1 MRARRAGFRSPGDA
15 LCGSSHVYSAPLDIV
30 GSLSPWRACKL
41 PLDIRGDKTMQDL
54 GCGLPRT
61 PLPRRWVNRLF
72 LDTPVNELLLGSALG
87 TLVVLH
93 FRREPPYDQQ
103 QLREQGAQ
111 KYQEESHAHS
121 SAVVGLMH
129 L

>member
-1 MRARRAGFRSPGDA
+1 VTAVPSRLAQ
-15 LCGSSHVYSAPLDIV
+15 PLDIF
-30 GSLSPWRACKL
+30 
-41 PLDIRGDKTMQDL
+41 IEI
-54 GCGLPRT
+54 
-61 PLPRRWVNRLF
+61 LPRRWVNRLF

>member
-1 MRARRAGFRSPGDA
+1 MFCGRCCVTEPRSRAA
-15 LCGSSHVYSAPLDIV
+15 LQLDIF
-30 GSLSPWRACKL
+30 
-41 PLDIRGDKTMQDL
+41 IEI
-54 GCGLPRT
+54 
-61 PLPRRWVNRLF
+61 LPRRWVNRLF

>member
-1 MRARRAGFRSPGDA
+1 M
-15 LCGSSHVYSAPLDIV
+15 
-30 GSLSPWRACKL
+30 
-41 PLDIRGDKTMQDL
+41 
-54 GCGLPRT
+54 
-61 PLPRRWVNRLF
+61 
-72 LDTPVNELLLGSALG
+72 NELLLGSALG

>member
-1 MRARRAGFRSPGDA
+1 
-15 LCGSSHVYSAPLDIV
+15 
-30 GSLSPWRACKL
+30 
-41 PLDIRGDKTMQDL
+41 MQDSGSEL
-54 GCGLPRT
+54 RRI

-93 FRREPPYDQQ
+93 FRRELPYDQQ

>member
-1 MRARRAGFRSPGDA
+1 VCERRGVGVRCHDPPHDEAARP
-15 LCGSSHVYSAPLDIV
+15 
-30 GSLSPWRACKL
+30 SLRPFHTVS
-41 PLDIRGDKTMQDL
+41 
-54 GCGLPRT
+54 
-61 PLPRRWVNRLF
+61 PRRWVNRLF

>member
-1 MRARRAGFRSPGDA
+1 MSFGRCCATKPRSRAA
-15 LCGSSHVYSAPLDIV
+15 LQLDIF
-30 GSLSPWRACKL
+30 
-41 PLDIRGDKTMQDL
+41 IEI
-54 GCGLPRT
+54 
-61 PLPRRWVNRLF
+61 LPRRWVNRLF

>member
-1 MRARRAGFRSPGDA
+1 MSFGRCCVTEPPSRPA
-15 LCGSSHVYSAPLDIV
+15 LRLDIFIEI
-30 GSLSPWRACKL
+30 L
-41 PLDIRGDKTMQDL
+41 
-54 GCGLPRT
+54 
-61 PLPRRWVNRLF
+61 LPRRWVNRLF

-111 KYQEESHAHS
+111 KYQEERHAHS

>member
-1 MRARRAGFRSPGDA
+1 VYPWPEACRPAQRREGTYRTGAIQLFGYA
-15 LCGSSHVYSAPLDIV
+15 
-30 GSLSPWRACKL
+30 
-41 PLDIRGDKTMQDL
+41 
-54 GCGLPRT
+54 LPRI